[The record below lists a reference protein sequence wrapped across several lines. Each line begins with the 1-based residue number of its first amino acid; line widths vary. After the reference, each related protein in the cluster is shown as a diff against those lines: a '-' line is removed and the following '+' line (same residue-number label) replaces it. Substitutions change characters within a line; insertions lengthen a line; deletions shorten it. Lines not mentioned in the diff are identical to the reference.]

1 MTASPTRET
10 VAAEGTRARLLDT
23 ALALFCHRGFAGT
36 SLQMIADQLGIT
48 KAAVY
53 HHFKTRD
60 EILASVI
67 RPAVEDMAAVIAD
80 ASAQRTP
87 TARAE
92 RMLVGWVDL
101 AIRHRSLIALLQVDP
116 GVKPL
121 LKDQENAS
129 ILLEQPCDLLAG
141 HLHGTVGAG
150 ISAQVALFGIA
161 AAAAK
166 SEVRDLDDDELREI
180 LLDVGRRILGLR
192 RPRTA

>member
-1 MTASPTRET
+1 MTASPLSET
-10 VAAEGTRARLLDT
+10 VATESTRVRLLDT
-23 ALALFCHRGFAGT
+23 ALELFCHRGFAGT

-60 EILASVI
+60 EILAAVI
-67 RPAVEDMAAVIAD
+67 RPAVEDVAAVLAA

-101 AIRHRSLIALLQVDP
+101 ALRHRSLIALLQVDP

-129 ILLEQPCDLLAG
+129 ILLEQPCGLLAG
-141 HLHGTVGAG
+141 HLPRGQGG

-161 AAAAK
+161 AAASKPTA
-166 SEVRDLDDDELREI
+166 RDLDDTELREV
-180 LLDVGRRILGLR
+180 LLDVGRRVLGLR
-192 RPRTA
+192 RPRTT

>member
-1 MTASPTRET
+1 VTASPPRET
-10 VAAEGTRARLLDT
+10 VATEGTRARLLDT
-23 ALALFCHRGFAGT
+23 ALELFCHRSFAGT

-60 EILASVI
+60 EILAAVI
-67 RPAVEDMAAVIAD
+67 RPAVEDVAAVIAE

-92 RMLVGWVDL
+92 RMLSGWVDMT
-101 AIRHRSLIALLQVDP
+101 IRHRSLIALLQVDP
-116 GVKPL
+116 AVKPL

-141 HLHGTVGAG
+141 HLTGAAGG

-161 AAAAK
+161 AATSK
-166 SEVRDLDDDELREI
+166 PELREFDDGELREI

-192 RPRTA
+192 RPRAS